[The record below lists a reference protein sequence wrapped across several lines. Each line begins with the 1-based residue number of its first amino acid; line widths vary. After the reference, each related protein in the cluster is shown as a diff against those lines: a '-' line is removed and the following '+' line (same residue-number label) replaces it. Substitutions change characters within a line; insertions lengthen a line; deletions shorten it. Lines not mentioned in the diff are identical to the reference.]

1 MDFIIKLL
9 KSLEPRSARLYNSIL
24 VIVNR
29 LTKASYFVPIE
40 ETIIAE
46 EMAYEVTKLL
56 VAYYGLSKQFI
67 IDRGTLFTSK
77 Y

>member
-9 KSLEPRSARLYNSIL
+9 KLLEPGSARLYNSIL
-24 VIVNR
+24 VIINQ
-29 LTKASYFVPIE
+29 LTKASYFVSIE

-46 EMAYEVTKLL
+46 EIAYKITKLL
-56 VAYYGLSKQFI
+56 VVYYGLPKQFI
-67 IDRGTLFTSK
+67 IDCGTLFTSK